1 MNKKLLFGMFLVAGV
16 GTASAQNALNLNKEI
31 NKSSIKGIASTTP
44 KAAGSVV
51 WADDFNNT
59 KTYDLA
65 GTELSSVA
73 SAWVADNAGQTGS
86 TYGWTTD
93 AVKDSWANF
102 SAFNF
107 TNGGNYG
114 EVSNGNPT
122 TTPGTQVVGVVYTL
136 TSPVINVASLAG
148 NAQVMLQFEQT
159 GAKFY
164 EDQYVEVSTDGTTWT
179 RVYDNAAKAMHS
191 ANSSN
196 PYPNVE
202 LVQVDIESAISAAA
216 STVQIRFGWTS
227 IYPTNTN
234 PNAWVTYGWFVDNVQ
249 IVTKPDVDLAYTYG
263 DYHFTGYKYTQIPT
277 AQISPVT
284 FRAGV
289 KNQGTTPLTNVTL
302 TVTDGTTPVTST
314 PVGVAVASVDTL
326 EADFTLPSTV
336 GTYNIQRSLSL
347 AETDDNPANNSGLTA
362 NSFAV
367 SNYTYAC
374 DNNSNFTEYPLDG
387 LVDQSQNP
395 IVIRAVG
402 NSFDIYSNQDIYGVD
417 FRLFTGTTTNSEVY
431 VELYEMD
438 QNASSAADLWV
449 GPLAE
454 SDIFTVTSAAQV
466 SQIQKLAFNTP
477 YTLETGKT
485 YLALLRLVSG
495 TVKIASSGE
504 SDSGQG
510 WINID
515 NAQVWGTFTDIPVV
529 RMNFDPSLSVKNNNE
544 LVSGVSVYPNPAADN
559 AEVSFNLNAAS
570 DVTIN
575 VVDVNGKVVNS
586 NVLKNLAVGANSTS
600 LNVANLANGV
610 YSVVIK
616 SNDST
621 VTKKLVVR

>member
-1 MNKKLLFGMFLVAGV
+1 MFLVAGV
-16 GTASAQNALNLNKEI
+16 GSASAQNALNLNKAI
-31 NKSSIKGIASTTP
+31 NQSAIKGIASTTP
-44 KAAGSVV
+44 KAAGTVV
-51 WADDFNNT
+51 WLDDFNNT

-65 GTELSSVA
+65 GAELSSVA
-73 SAWVADNAGQTGS
+73 SSWTVDNSGQTGS
-86 TYGWTTD
+86 TFGWTTD

-102 SAFNF
+102 STFNF

-114 EVSNGNPT
+114 EVSNGTPSPQ
-122 TTPGTQVVGVVYTL
+122 PGTQAVGVNYKL
-136 TSPVINVASLAG
+136 TSPVIDVTTLAG

-164 EDQYVEVSTDGTTWT
+164 DDQYVEVSTDGNTWT
-179 RVYDNAAKAMHS
+179 RVYDNGGKAMHTS
-191 ANSSN
+191 TSQN

-202 LVQVDIESAISAAA
+202 LVQVDIESAITAGA
-216 STVQIRFGWTS
+216 STVQVRFGWTS

-234 PNAWVTYGWFVDNVQ
+234 PNAWVTYGWFVDNIQ

-263 DYHFTGYKYTQIPT
+263 DYHFTGYKYSQIPT
-277 AQISPVT
+277 TQISPVT

-302 TVTDGTTPVTST
+302 TVTDGTNPVVST
-314 PVGVAVASVDTL
+314 PKNVAVASVDTL
-326 EADFTLPSTV
+326 EADFTLPATV
-336 GTYNIQRSLSL
+336 GTYNINRSLSL

-362 NSFAV
+362 NSFKV
-367 SNYTYAC
+367 TDNTYAV
-374 DNNSNFTEYPLDG
+374 DNNAAFTEFPLTG
-387 LVDQSQNP
+387 LVDQNQNP
-395 IVIRAVG
+395 ITINAVG
-402 NSFDIYSNQDIYGVD
+402 NAFDIYADQDIYGVD
-417 FRLFTGTTTNSEVY
+417 FRLFTGTAMNSEVY

-438 QNASSAADLWV
+438 PNATDIAGLWV

-454 SDIFTVTSAAQV
+454 SDIFTVTSAAQL
-466 SQIQKLAFNTP
+466 SQIQKVAFNAP
-477 YTLETGKT
+477 YALETGKS

-495 TVKIASSGE
+495 TVKIAASGE
-504 SDSGQG
+504 ADTDQT
-510 WINID
+510 WINIAG
-515 NAQVWGTFTDIPVV
+515 AQPWGTFTDIPVV
-529 RMNFDPSLSVKNNNE
+529 RMNFDASLSVKNNNE
-544 LVSGVSVYPNPAADN
+544 LVTGVSVYPNPAADK

-575 VVDVNGKVVNS
+575 VVDLNGKVVNS

>member
-1 MNKKLLFGMFLVAGV
+1 MFLVAGV
-16 GTASAQNALNLNKEI
+16 GSASAQNALNLNKAI
-31 NKSSIKGIASTTP
+31 NKSAIKGITSTTP
-44 KAAGSVV
+44 KAVGTVV
-51 WADDFNNT
+51 WLDDFNNT
-59 KTYDLA
+59 KTYDLT
-65 GTELSSVA
+65 GTELTSVA
-73 SAWVADNAGQTGS
+73 SSWTVDNAGQTGS

-93 AVKDSWANF
+93 AVKDSWAGF
-102 SAFNF
+102 PAFNF

-122 TTPGTQVVGVVYTL
+122 ATPTGTQATGVNYKL
-136 TSPVINVASLAG
+136 TSPVINVSGLAG

-164 EDQYVEVSTDGTTWT
+164 DDQYVEVSTDGTTWT
-179 RVYDNAAKAMHS
+179 RVYDNGSKAMHTS
-191 ANSSN
+191 TSSN

-202 LVQVDIESAISAAA
+202 KIEVDIESAIAAGA
-216 STVQIRFGWTS
+216 STVQVRFCWTS
-227 IYPTNTN
+227 IYPTNPN
-234 PNAWVTYGWFVDNVQ
+234 INAWVTYGWFVDNVQ
-249 IVTKPDVDLAYTYG
+249 IVTKPGVDLAYTYG
-263 DYHFTGYKYTQIPT
+263 DYHFTGYKYSQIPT
-277 AQISPVT
+277 TQISPVT

-302 TVTDGTTPVTST
+302 TVTDGTTPVSS
-314 PVGVAVASVDTL
+314 PAVGLAVAAKDTL
-326 EADFTLPSTV
+326 EADFTLPATV
-336 GTYNIQRSLSL
+336 GTYNINRSLSL
-347 AETDDNPANNSGLTA
+347 TEADDNPANNSGLTA
-362 NSFAV
+362 NSFKV
-367 SNYTYAC
+367 TDNTYAV
-374 DNNSNFTEYPLDG
+374 DNNATFTEFPLTG
-387 LVDQSQNP
+387 LVDNNQNP
-395 IVIRAVG
+395 ITINGVG
-402 NSFDIYSNQDIYGVD
+402 NSFDIYADQDIYGVD
-417 FRLFTGTTTNSEVY
+417 FKFFTGTAVGAEVY

-438 QNASSAADLWV
+438 PNASDITGLWV

-454 SDIFTVTSAAQV
+454 SDIITVTSAAQV
-466 SQIQKLAFNTP
+466 SQIQKVAFNDP

-495 TVKIASSGE
+495 TVKVAASGE
-504 SDSGQG
+504 ADTDQC
-510 WINID
+510 WINIAG
-515 NAQVWGTFTDIPVV
+515 AQPWGTFTDIPVV
-529 RMNFDPSLSVKNNNE
+529 RMNFDPTLSVKNNNE
-544 LVSGVSVYPNPAADN
+544 LVSGVSVYPNPAADK